1 LRFEDGF
8 LPSTLVALGRFEK
21 AYGLIGDYWYSF
33 ERVPS
38 LSCVEAG
45 KDERAIR
52 TRSRR
57 VTNPCVTLT
66 EAGKQNGKDLD
77 IPEIA
82 EPHLALLADIDA
94 PSHYEDDA
102 TRVAGSALELRLVSS
117 EGGKL
122 VSFWEAP
129 RFQIPTF
136 PPFTIGKGGWAKTS
150 YTAEHAPRPNPIQF
164 VLDAMDG
171 V

>member
-1 LRFEDGF
+1 MI
-8 LPSTLVALGRFEK
+8 
-21 AYGLIGDYWYSF
+21 IGYSF

-38 LSCVEAG
+38 FSCVEAG

-52 TRSRR
+52 TRSKR
-57 VTNPCVTLT
+57 VPNPCVTLT

-82 EPHLALLADIDA
+82 EPHLELLADIDA

-102 TRVAGSALELRLVSS
+102 TRVAGSALELDFLSS

-122 VSFWEAP
+122 GSFWEAP

-136 PPFTIGKGGWAKTS
+136 PPFTIGKGGWAAKTVQS
-150 YTAEHAPRPNPIQF
+150 RTPPRPNPIQF
-164 VLDAMDG
+164 VLDAMEG